1 MELCSML
8 CANLDGMGA
17 WGRRDTHTCMA
28 ESPHCSPKR
37 ITTLLIGNTPVQN
50 VFGKKKENILKK
62 KKKRVELSEGR
73 GRWLGL
79 IFIFWMLSTVS
90 RYPKMGGN
98 SFVAMF
104 QQNGVWVWEKRNE
117 TAGSKNMIPHHRWWQ
132 RAAVGTPCL
141 SSCFRQQ

>member
-8 CANLDGMGA
+8 CANPDGMGA

-62 KKKRVELSEGR
+62 KKKSRAIR
-73 GRWLGL
+73 GERE
-79 IFIFWMLSTVS
+79 M
-90 RYPKMGGN
+90 
-98 SFVAMF
+98 A
-104 QQNGVWVWEKRNE
+104 GVDIYLLD
-117 TAGSKNMIPHHRWWQ
+117 AQYS
-132 RAAVGTPCL
+132 
-141 SSCFRQQ
+141 

>member
-62 KKKRVELSEGR
+62 KKKEVIEEIVKHLELNNIKT
-73 GRWLGL
+73 LY
-79 IFIFWMLSTVS
+79 FKMC
-90 RYPKMGGN
+90 RY
-98 SFVAMF
+98 
-104 QQNGVWVWEKRNE
+104 
-117 TAGSKNMIPHHRWWQ
+117 T
-132 RAAVGTPCL
+132 
-141 SSCFRQQ
+141 